1 MPVISAGGA
10 ADHPSG
16 AEVAWQRSSLARSF
30 ASAERLV
37 RASDAGATLAVDCG
51 EITAFIASVNDLHAL
66 RTVAADALR
75 PELLMDES
83 GRDVYARISGVL
95 TVIDRVIALFGEESV
110 VRLALRPGSFD
121 TRLVREAVRDLAVL
135 GLVTDGVVIAP
146 MAKKRGREEVSSL
159 RQSLQTDGLDVRVW
173 RARTM
178 RVAPKGAAAFDR
190 LGRVLPVTS
199 VGEARGAG
207 AGEYIGTCAAT
218 GLDSAD
224 LRVGTHGEFLV
235 LSTPSV
241 QRLLPL
247 PSTLVRCRPVD
258 AGVDAQGVHVH
269 FVADP
274 ALWPESI
281 SPGTTASGGAGA

>member
-1 MPVISAGGA
+1 MRIC
-10 ADHPSG
+10 
-16 AEVAWQRSSLARSF
+16 
-30 ASAERLV
+30 
-37 RASDAGATLAVDCG
+37 DAGAPVAVDCG
-51 EITAFIASVNDLHAL
+51 EIAAFISSVNDLRAL
-66 RTVAADALR
+66 REVGAHGLR

-83 GRDVYARISGVL
+83 GRAVHARISAVL
-95 TVIDRVIALFGEESV
+95 TVIDRAIALLGEDSV
-110 VRLALRPGSFD
+110 VRLALRPGSFGSG
-121 TRLVREAVRDLAVL
+121 LVREATRDLAVL
-135 GLVTDGVVIAP
+135 GLVADGFVIAP
-146 MAKKRGREEVSSL
+146 MAKKRGREVVRSL
-159 RQSLQTDGLDVRVW
+159 RRSLQADGLDVRVW

-178 RVAPKGAAAFDR
+178 RAAPKDASVFDR
-190 LGRVLPVTS
+190 LGQVRPVTS
-199 VGEARGAG
+199 VRESRGAG
-207 AGEYIGTCAAT
+207 AGEYLGTCAAT

-247 PSTLVRCRPVD
+247 PSTLVRCTPVD

-281 SPGTTASGGAGA
+281 YPGTAELGGAGA

>member
-1 MPVISAGGA
+1 M
-10 ADHPSG
+10 
-16 AEVAWQRSSLARSF
+16 
-30 ASAERLV
+30 
-37 RASDAGATLAVDCG
+37 VDCG
-51 EITAFIASVNDLHAL
+51 EIAAFISSMNDLYAL
-66 RTVAADALR
+66 RLVAADALR

-83 GRDVYARISGVL
+83 GREVHARISAVL
-95 TVIDRVIALFGEESV
+95 TVVDRVIALFSEESA

-121 TRLVREAVRDLAVL
+121 AGLVHDAARDLAVL

-146 MAKKRGREEVSSL
+146 MAKKRGREAVRSL
-159 RQSLQTDGLDVRVW
+159 RQALQADGLDVRVW
-173 RARTM
+173 RAGTM

-190 LGRVLPVTS
+190 LGHGQAVTS
-199 VGEARGAG
+199 VLELPGAG
-207 AGEYIGTCAAT
+207 AGHYLGSCAAT

-224 LRVGTHGEFLV
+224 LRVGILGEFLV
-235 LSTPSV
+235 LSTPCV

-247 PSTLVRCRPVD
+247 PSTLVRCTPVD

-281 SPGTTASGGAGA
+281 YPGTAALGGASA